1 MKSEIVIQ
9 MRAKKLLFLD
19 SIVGSKFI
27 ETNKTDTDEDYG
39 NGIVENTMNKLESS
53 DLSEVDK
60 LYEEWKSEGS
70 GDFEGSGKAYSQP
83 KKDTATY
90 NISPM

>member
-1 MKSEIVIQ
+1 MP
-9 MRAKKLLFLD
+9 AKNLLFLD

-70 GDFEGSGKAYSQP
+70 GDFDGSGKVP
-83 KKDTATY
+83 L
-90 NISPM
+90 

>member
-1 MKSEIVIQ
+1 M
-9 MRAKKLLFLD
+9 
-19 SIVGSKFI
+19 GSKFI

-39 NGIVENTMNKLESS
+39 NGIVENTVNKLESS

-70 GDFEGSGKAYSQP
+70 GDFDGSGTVVALNKY
-83 KKDTATY
+83 TLTT
-90 NISPM
+90 